1 MKKKDVI
8 ILISLFLIIALT
20 VSSLS
25 IYYWYRRHKLLFD
38 VDSITA
44 YESIDNENIVRF
56 EIKGTA
62 KTWFFDFKEYN
73 NVYLQG
79 AESGGDIRYFN
90 TAAQSD
96 VINISHKKSEFTIKF
111 DVDKTSYNWGDPV
124 DEYIFQER
132 FWLLNAENDEI
143 NYDLSYILDMY
154 NYSDNIKVEWQ
165 DPKKIDDCLLEIE
178 SWQEYMESE
187 GNAYMTEYPY

>member
-1 MKKKDVI
+1 MKKKDII

-73 NVYLQG
+73 NVCLQG
-79 AESGGDIRYFN
+79 EECGGETRYFN

-111 DVDKTSYNWGDPV
+111 DIDKTSYNWGDPV
-124 DEYIFQER
+124 EEYIFQER
-132 FWLLNAENDEI
+132 FWLMDAD
-143 NYDLSYILDMY
+143 DSKD
-154 NYSDNIKVEWQ
+154 YSDLDWVMFMDDYSDVKVIWEE
-165 DPKKIDDCLLEIE
+165 PRKIDDCLLEIE
-178 SWQEYMESE
+178 NWREYMESQGE
-187 GNAYMTEYPY
+187 